1 VATLGPFIST
11 YLRERRRRGELTP
24 GSSQELR
31 YRLVS
36 LSASFGERP
45 VGQFDRAAVEEWL
58 ESIGHLKPASRRA
71 YFSTATGLFGWMVR
85 RGHLHRDPTLDL
97 PRIPEPR
104 TDPRALSPEK
114 VARLLR
120 SRPDTRSQVVIW
132 LMVGIGLRCAEV
144 TGLEVDDYDPAA
156 LTVFIRGK
164 GSHERLLTT
173 PAILAGALNLYLEE
187 TGIVSGPFV
196 RHLVHPDRGLS
207 AGSLSEYVS
216 GWMMACGIKH
226 QPRDGISAHSL
237 RHTCASDVLDECGDL
252 RIVQRILGHANIAT
266 TSRYL
271 RIARLDQLRDALEG
285 RTYREE
291 SVA

>member
-1 VATLGPFIST
+1 MATLDPFISA

-24 GSSQELR
+24 GSSREMR
-31 YRLVS
+31 YRLTS
-36 LSASFGERP
+36 LAKSFGA
-45 VGQFDRAAVEEWL
+45 RAAEHLDQESVEEWL
-58 ESIGHLKPASRRA
+58 ESIGQMKPASRRA
-71 YFSTATGLFGWMVR
+71 YFSTATGFLQWMVR
-85 RGHLHRDPTLDL
+85 RDHLDRDPTLEL

-144 TGLEVDDYDPAA
+144 AGLDVDDYDPVAR
-156 LTVFIRGK
+156 TVFIRGK

-187 TGIVSGPFV
+187 TEIETGPVV
-196 RHLVHPDRGLS
+196 RHLVHPDRGLRP
-207 AGSLSEYVS
+207 GSLSEFVS
-216 GWMMACGIKH
+216 GWMMDCGIKH
-226 QPRDGISAHSL
+226 RPGDGISAHSL
-237 RHTCASDVLDECGDL
+237 RHTCASDVLDQCGDI
-252 RIVQRILGHANIAT
+252 RVVQRILGHANIAT

-285 RTYREE
+285 RSYGGN
-291 SVA
+291 AA